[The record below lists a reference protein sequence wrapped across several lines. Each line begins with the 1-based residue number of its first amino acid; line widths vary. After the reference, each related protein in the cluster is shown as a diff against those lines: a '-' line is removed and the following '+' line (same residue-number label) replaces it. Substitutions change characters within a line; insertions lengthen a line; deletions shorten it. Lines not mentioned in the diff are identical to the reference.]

1 MRQSGTKNESALL
14 VLQKVVMY
22 EYNAKL
28 IRVIDGDTVDAMI
41 DLGFSVWVE
50 KRIRLH
56 GIDAPETRT
65 RDLEE
70 KKRGIETKEKL
81 QELLEANRNVFIVR
95 SHGVGK
101 YGRCLGTLLIDGVNL
116 NEKLLSEGYAKEYK

>member
-1 MRQSGTKNESALL
+1 MF
-14 VLQKVVMY
+14 

-28 IRVIDGDTVDAMI
+28 DRVIDGDTVDAMI
-41 DLGFSVWVE
+41 DLGFNTWVH
-50 KRIRLH
+50 KRIRLL

-70 KKRGIETKEKL
+70 KAQGFATKERL
-81 QELLEANRNVFIVR
+81 EGLLEAANGMFVLQ

-101 YGRCLGTLLIDGVNL
+101 YGRCLGTIFIEEQNINELLI
-116 NEKLLSEGYAKEYK
+116 EEGLAEVYK